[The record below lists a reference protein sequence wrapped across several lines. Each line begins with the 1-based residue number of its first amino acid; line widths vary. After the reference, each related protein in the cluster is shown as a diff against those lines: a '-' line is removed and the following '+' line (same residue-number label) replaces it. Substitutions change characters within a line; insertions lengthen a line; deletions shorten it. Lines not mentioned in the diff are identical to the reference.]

1 MATHAA
7 SSSAALPSSDR
18 PILALRKVS
27 KNYGGV
33 TALSD
38 VTLDLAP
45 HEALGVIGPNGAGK
59 STLLSLVS
67 GALPPSTGEIEFL
80 GRRIDRLSAHRA
92 ARLGIG
98 RARQIPRPF
107 PRMTVRQNLEVGA
120 NSAIHDD
127 REREAF
133 ITETLQYCGLLHR
146 QHSLAGSLPL
156 LDLKRL
162 EIARALSLRPK
173 LLLLDEVAGGLVGA
187 EVDAV
192 MQLIAGLRARGTT
205 IILVEHVQALIQKL
219 ADRTIVLD
227 WGRVIAEGTPAEVAR
242 DQRVMDVYFGHAAEP
257 STTAKTRP
265 AVAAAR
271 LLDVGDACVAYGGLQ
286 ALNSVDLTVGAG
298 EIVGIIG
305 ANGAGKTTLCRAI
318 AGLVPLSTGT
328 ISFGGK
334 SIAKQPAHLRARGGI
349 AICHEGR
356 RLFGGLTVLEN
367 LELGAAFSGASR
379 PVIRERMARIFQLFP
394 ILEERKDGPAG
405 AMSGGQQQ
413 MLAVGR
419 ALMSE
424 PKLLLL
430 DELSLGL
437 APQVIERIYE
447 VIEQI
452 RAWGVSV
459 LLVEQNTHRALA
471 TVDRVYVLEKGRIS
485 YAGDPAG
492 LMSNET
498 LRRAYFGEAQ
508 VDG

>member
-1 MATHAA
+1 M
-7 SSSAALPSSDR
+7 SAAVSHTPRDDTSST
-18 PILALRKVS
+18 PLLSLRNVTKR
-27 KNYGGV
+27 YGGV
-33 TALSD
+33 TALSE
-38 VTLDLAP
+38 VSIDLAP

-67 GALPPSTGEIEFL
+67 GAQQPSEGEVAFL
-80 GRRIDRLSAHRA
+80 GRRIDRMPVHRT

-107 PRMTVRQNLEVGA
+107 RRMTVRQNLEVGA
-120 NSAIHDD
+120 NSTIGDS
-127 REREAF
+127 RERERY
-133 ITETLQYCGLLHR
+133 IGETLDYCGLLDR
-146 QHSLAGSLPL
+146 QHTLAGSLPL

-187 EVDAV
+187 EIDAV
-192 MQLIAGLRARGTT
+192 MRLISGLRERGATL
-205 IILVEHVQALIQKL
+205 IIVEHVQALIQKL

-227 WGRVIAEGTPAEVAR
+227 WGRIIAQGAPAEVAR
-242 DQRVMDVYFGHAAEP
+242 DQKVIDVYFGHAGE
-257 STTAKTRP
+257 TTRTARAAP
-265 AVAAAR
+265 ATAAAP
-271 LLDVGDACVAYGGLQ
+271 LLDVAGASVVYGGLQ
-286 ALNSVDLTVGAG
+286 ALSAVDLKVGAG

-318 AGLVPLSTGT
+318 AGLVPLHAGT
-328 ISFGGK
+328 VSFAGAPIGNK
-334 SIAKQPAHLRARGGI
+334 PAHARARAGI
-349 AICHEGR
+349 GICHEGR
-356 RLFGGLTVLEN
+356 RLFGSLSVLEN

-379 PVIRERMARIFQLFP
+379 AAVRERVARIYELFP
-394 ILEERKDGPAG
+394 ILDERKDAPAN

-413 MLAVGR
+413 MLAIGR

-437 APQVIERIYE
+437 APQVIDRIYE
-447 VIEQI
+447 VIERI
-452 RAWGVSV
+452 RAWDVSV

-492 LMSNET
+492 LLSNET
-498 LRRAYFGEAQ
+498 LRRAYFGEAH
-508 VDG
+508 VEP

>member
-1 MATHAA
+1 
-7 SSSAALPSSDR
+7 
-18 PILALRKVS
+18 LRGVS

-33 TALSD
+33 TALAE

-45 HEALGVIGPNGAGK
+45 QEALGVIGPNGAGK

-67 GALPPSTGEIEFL
+67 GALAPTTGEVEFL
-80 GRRIDRLSAHRA
+80 GHRIDRLPVYRA

-107 PRMTVRQNLEVGA
+107 RRMTVRQNLEVGA
-120 NSAIHDD
+120 NSAIGDN
-127 REREAF
+127 RERETY
-133 ITETLQYCGLLHR
+133 ISDTLAYCGLLDR
-146 QHSLAGSLPL
+146 QHAPAGSLPL

-192 MQLIAGLRARGTT
+192 MRLIAGLRDRGTT

-227 WGRVIAEGTPAEVAR
+227 WGRVIAQGTPAEVAR
-242 DQRVMDVYFGHAAEP
+242 DQRVIDVYFGHAAAAP
-257 STTAKTRP
+257 IAARAKP
-265 AVAAAR
+265 AAAATP
-271 LLDVGDACVAYGGLQ
+271 LLDIERACVVYGGLQ
-286 ALNSVDLTVGAG
+286 ALNAVSLTVGTS
-298 EIVGIIG
+298 EVVGIIG

-318 AGLVPLSTGT
+318 AGLVPLRSGD
-328 ISFGGK
+328 ISFGGAAISRK
-334 SIAKQPAHLRARGGI
+334 PAHERARSGI

-356 RLFGGLTVLEN
+356 RLFVGLTVLEN
-367 LELGAAFSGASR
+367 LELGAAFSGA
-379 PVIRERMARIFQLFP
+379 PKAAIRDRIARIFELFP
-394 ILEERKDGPAG
+394 ILQERKDTSAG

-437 APQVIERIYE
+437 APQVIDRIYE
-447 VIEQI
+447 VIERI
-452 RAWGVSV
+452 RSWGVSV

-471 TVDRVYVLEKGRIS
+471 TVDRVYVLEKGRMS

-492 LMSNET
+492 LMSNDA
-498 LRRAYFGEAQ
+498 LRRAYFGDTHA
-508 VDG
+508 D